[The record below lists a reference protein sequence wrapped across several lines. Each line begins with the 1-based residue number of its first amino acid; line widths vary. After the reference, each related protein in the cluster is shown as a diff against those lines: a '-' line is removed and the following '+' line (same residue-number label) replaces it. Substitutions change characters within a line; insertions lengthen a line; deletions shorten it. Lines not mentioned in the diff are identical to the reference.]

1 MVPEGVIHV
10 AIEACYPL
18 DRVREAL
25 VHAGRLGGPAR
36 SCFCPIWGCWMPR
49 ATVFL
54 TQPCSSPLPRRSEP
68 PDRWVL
74 VGLIPCSTRHT
85 SLFRDERS
93 LFLSFEYPDLILA
106 FFAVRQRYCERTW
119 PFGPS

>member
-1 MVPEGVIHV
+1 MTRAQSRRLGLECAALCAELAQMVPEGVIHV

-36 SCFCPIWGCWMPR
+36 SCFFPIWGCWMPR

-74 VGLIPCSTRHT
+74 VGLMVSVH
-85 SLFRDERS
+85 S
-93 LFLSFEYPDLILA
+93 
-106 FFAVRQRYCERTW
+106 
-119 PFGPS
+119 

>member
-1 MVPEGVIHV
+1 MTRAQSRRLGLECAALCAELAQMVPEGVIHV

-36 SCFCPIWGCWMPR
+36 SCFFPIWGCWMPR

-54 TQPCSSPLPRRSEP
+54 TFATPIRTTRSLGPGRIDTLLNQTHVPVPEMNDPCSCLSNT
-68 PDRWVL
+68 
-74 VGLIPCSTRHT
+74 LI
-85 SLFRDERS
+85 
-93 LFLSFEYPDLILA
+93 
-106 FFAVRQRYCERTW
+106 
-119 PFGPS
+119 